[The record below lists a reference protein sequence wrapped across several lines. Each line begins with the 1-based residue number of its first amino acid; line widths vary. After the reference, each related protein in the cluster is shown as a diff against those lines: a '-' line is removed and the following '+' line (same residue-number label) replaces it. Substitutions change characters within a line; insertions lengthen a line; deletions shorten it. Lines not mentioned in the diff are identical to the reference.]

1 MFRRSSA
8 VSGESWSEAT
18 AHRPPETFS
27 SSRVSPTTISN
38 NFPLVASL
46 LALRRIIKFYAWE
59 SPFRKAIEDIRE
71 SELVFLTKLAYISAI
86 GFSMIMLS
94 APIIL
99 PIVVFAVYI
108 ATSNEPLDAATAF
121 TTVALFNIMRFPFA
135 FMPMGFLQYIQAK
148 IAMGRIDFLLTLPEL
163 EEYVVVGEEG
173 EEPDTENEIIIEN
186 SPSFSWG
193 VHEKKEE
200 EVRQSEERSDE
211 LITSVLG
218 TKIAHPCTFVQN
230 TPPPQPPQ

>member
-1 MFRRSSA
+1 
-8 VSGESWSEAT
+8 
-18 AHRPPETFS
+18 
-27 SSRVSPTTISN
+27 
-38 NFPLVASL
+38 
-46 LALRRIIKFYAWE
+46 
-59 SPFRKAIEDIRE
+59 
-71 SELVFLTKLAYISAI
+71 
-86 GFSMIMLS
+86 MIMLS